1 MLLSSMTFF
10 FHAMRHIRM
19 IVRGWSTGC
28 ATSTI
33 ARSSFFNLL
42 GGLNRIPTRRVAWIF
57 ALTVWI
63 IIGGHIVMTF
73 SRLSHIWVWMR
84 VLIFLLH
91 LLELLESQLL
101 LLLVNLMLSHSLN
114 KLMRIGHNLRDQMML
129 IVIFKIVD
137 LFKIFVI
144 LFGHIF
150 DICDEVFI
158 LKVESPILSIVVHSF
173 DIGRLLLI
181 LLNLQCTLLNGNW

>member
-1 MLLSSMTFF
+1 
-10 FHAMRHIRM
+10 
-19 IVRGWSTGC
+19 
-28 ATSTI
+28 
-33 ARSSFFNLL
+33 
-42 GGLNRIPTRRVAWIF
+42 
-57 ALTVWI
+57 
-63 IIGGHIVMTF
+63 
-73 SRLSHIWVWMR
+73 MR